1 MRKRLFSLFGIA
13 LIGAAVFTQT
23 AYAQE
28 QAGGHGKASRV
39 TAGLGLALSSAED
52 IKLKNGGLFDAK
64 FDVGGG
70 FGFNV
75 FVDYLLPVGVPVSL
89 GAEFGVHGA
98 SFETKGTTLED
109 TITAIPLLLRAAYHF
124 APAPKVDLYIVGKLG
139 YVFAA
144 WKGDARDMMEDDFE
158 AKVDDV
164 GGVGFGFDLGA
175 VYSFNERFGL
185 FAELGFDRYALE
197 TKIKNSD
204 YDISM
209 TLEAPFTRFLIF
221 GVNAKF

>member
-1 MRKRLFSLFGIA
+1 MRKRLFSLFGIT
-13 LIGAAVFTQT
+13 LLGAVIFTQT

-28 QAGGHGKASRV
+28 QATGKASRV

-52 IKLKNGGLFDAK
+52 IKLKSGGLFDAK

-75 FVDYLLPVGVPVSL
+75 FVDYLLPVSVPVSL

-98 SFETKGTTLED
+98 SFEIKHTTYED

-139 YVFAA
+139 YVFAT
-144 WKGDARDMMEDDFE
+144 WKGDARDMMEDDYD

-164 GGVGFGFDLGA
+164 GGVGFGFDLGV
-175 VYSFNERFGL
+175 VYSLNERFGL
-185 FAELGFDRYALE
+185 FAELGFDHYSLE

-209 TLEAPFTRFLIF
+209 TLEVPFTRFLTF